1 MADLKYFISE
11 RQRFRTAADCEE
23 EAMIS
28 PRGSLHPAVALV
40 FTTENDT
47 MLSRH
52 SDNDLHHEINMST
65 GMKEDK

>member
-28 PRGSLHPAVALV
+28 PRGSLYPAVALV
-40 FTTENDT
+40 FTTENNNT
-47 MLSRH
+47 MVS
-52 SDNDLHHEINMST
+52 E
-65 GMKEDK
+65 GG